1 MYLRTTQRW
10 NKDGSVVRYLALAE
24 NRRHP
29 EKGHVEARVI
39 HSFGREDQ
47 LDRAALER
55 LVASIRRILG
65 DAGGGPGAASGA
77 SAGSIAI
84 EASFALGVVHVAQAL
99 WTRLGLAEAI
109 QARVEEKPL
118 QAPHAAAL
126 LAMVAQRL
134 DRPGS
139 KLACHERWLAR
150 VWLPEARGLG
160 LYQLYRAL
168 DLLAE
173 HGDAVEQAVFWRA
186 VDLFQLDVDLV
197 FYDGTT
203 AWFACDEQD
212 VARQEWRGLTFEPL
226 RKRGHSKEGRDN
238 DPQVVIA
245 LAVTRDGVPVRSWV
259 FPGNTPDVTSVQTIK
274 DDLRTMRLGRVLFV
288 GDAGLYSRAN
298 LAELARD
305 GCAVLPAGGSGPR
318 PDGAGRYILA
328 TPVGRVKEIRD
339 EVLSHPGRYAD
350 ITPTLRAEEVVLG
363 EGERRGCSILCL
375 NAEEADRQ
383 RWRRA
388 EILKTLEV
396 ELASLKEDH
405 PKAACRLLAS
415 KRFGPYLSQDDHGR
429 PYLDQGKIR
438 RAEQLDGKFVLTTN
452 DDTLSVADIALG
464 YKGMWIIESC
474 FRQMKTTGLE
484 VRPMFHWMLHRI
496 TAHVKLCVLALMIQR
511 AAEIATG
518 LPWGRLVPLIERLQ
532 AVRYTSEG
540 RTFVQATTVGPELA
554 DVLKKLEIPP
564 PKTILAV
571 G

>member
-1 MYLRTTQRW
+1 MLASRGIHAYRVGMYLRTTQRR

-65 DAGGGPGAASGA
+65 DAGGGLGAASGA

-99 WTRLGLAEAI
+99 WTRLGIAEAI
-109 QARVEEKPL
+109 QARVEERQL

-139 KLACHERWLAR
+139 KLACHERWLER
-150 VWLPEARGLG
+150 VWLPEARDLG

-168 DLLAE
+168 DVLAE
-173 HGDAVEQAVFWRA
+173 HGDTVEQAVLWRA
-186 VDLFQLDVDLV
+186 VDLFKLDVDLV

-203 AWFACDEQD
+203 AWFACDEED

-245 LAVTRDGVPVRSWV
+245 LAVTRDGVPVRSWI

-298 LAELARD
+298 LAELAK
-305 GCAVLPAGGSGPR
+305 
-318 PDGAGRYILA
+318 GAGRYILA
-328 TPVGRVKEIRD
+328 TPIGRVKEIRD

-350 ITPTLRAEEVVLG
+350 ITPTLRAKEVVLG
-363 EGERRGCSILCL
+363 EGERRRRYILCL
-375 NAEEADRQ
+375 NEEEADRQ

-415 KRFGPYLSQDDHGR
+415 KRFGPYLGQDDQGR
-429 PYLDQGKIR
+429 PYLDKGKIR

-474 FRQMKTTGLE
+474 FRKMKSTGLE
-484 VRPMFHWMLHRI
+484 VRPMFHWMPHRI
-496 TAHVKLCVLALMIQR
+496 TAHVRLCVLALMIQR

-518 LPWGRLVPLIERLQ
+518 LPWRQLAGILERLQ
-532 AVRYTSEG
+532 AIRYTSEG
-540 RTFVQATTVGPELA
+540 RTIVQATAIGPELA
-554 DVLKKLEIPP
+554 ALLKKLDVAP
-564 PKTILAV
+564 PKAVLAV

>member
-1 MYLRTTQRW
+1 MYLRTTQRR

-55 LVASIRRILG
+55 LVASIRRVLG
-65 DAGGGPGAASGA
+65 DTGGGSDAPNAA
-77 SAGSIAI
+77 SAGSITI
-84 EASFALGVVHVAQAL
+84 EASFELGIVHVVQAL
-99 WTRLGLAEAI
+99 WTKLGIGAAILAQVAAK
-109 QARVEEKPL
+109 QL
-118 QAPHAAAL
+118 QAPHAVAL
-126 LAMVAQRL
+126 LAMVTQRL

-139 KLACHERWLAR
+139 KLACHERWLDG
-150 VWLPEARGLG
+150 VWLPEAHGLG
-160 LYQLYRAL
+160 LYQLYRAM

-173 HGDAVEQAVFWRA
+173 HGDAIEQAVFWRA

-203 AWFACDEQD
+203 AWFECDEED

-226 RKRGHSKEGRDN
+226 RRRGHSKERRDN

-259 FPGNTPDVTSVQTIK
+259 FPGNTPDVTTVRTIK
-274 DDLRTMRLGRVLFV
+274 NDLRAMRLGRVLFV
-288 GDAGLYSRAN
+288 GDAGLHARAN
-298 LAELARD
+298 LEEL
-305 GCAVLPAGGSGPR
+305 SK
-318 PDGAGRYILA
+318 GAGRYILA
-328 TPVGRVKEIRD
+328 TPIGRVKEIRE

-350 ITPTLRAEEVVLG
+350 IAPSLRAKEVVLG
-363 EGERRGCSILCL
+363 EGERRRRYILCL
-375 NAEEADRQ
+375 NEEEADRQ
-383 RWRRA
+383 RWHRA
-388 EILKTLEV
+388 ETLQILEA
-396 ELASLKEDH
+396 ELAGLKGDH
-405 PKAACRLLAS
+405 PKAACRLMAS

-429 PYLDQGKIR
+429 PYLDRDKLR

-474 FRQMKTTGLE
+474 FRKMKTTGLE
-484 VRPMFHWMLHRI
+484 VRPMFHWMPHRI

-518 LPWGRLVPLIERLQ
+518 LSWRQLASRLERLK

-540 RTFVQATTVGPELA
+540 RIIVQAAAIDPELA
-554 DVLKKLEIPP
+554 GMLDKLDVAP